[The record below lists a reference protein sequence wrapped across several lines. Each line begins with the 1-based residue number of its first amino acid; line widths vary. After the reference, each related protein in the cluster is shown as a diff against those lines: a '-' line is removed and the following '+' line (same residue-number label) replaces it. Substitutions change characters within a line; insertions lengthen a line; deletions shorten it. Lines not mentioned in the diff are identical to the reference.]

1 MEEFLLVILTN
12 NFNGLLRATWLWL
25 GSRMCCGLWILKML
39 SVPRARTR
47 EHILRTSPA
56 PSALC
61 SPNRSCQQRSCW
73 TWHWLGHGFIQLG
86 SFGLAAPVM
95 EAVHTR
101 KSHNYY
107 HRPFSGSLLLQE
119 EEKPRLHKVSKT
131 CLGSYVICW
140 YFGAGFGPVQ
150 GKQHENS
157 NGTDRH
163 IEVFRLK
170 SLNRMFSWR
179 WGHILF
185 LFYLCH
191 KPQGWSENTP
201 TAGCG

>member
-1 MEEFLLVILTN
+1 METQCCHG
-12 NFNGLLRATWLWL
+12 NGLLHCHIKDAECTT
-25 GSRMCCGLWILKML
+25 CQGLWTHPQNLPCSFNAL
-39 SVPRARTR
+39 QSQQ
-47 EHILRTSPA
+47 ELPA
-56 PSALC
+56 EKLLNLALA
-61 SPNRSCQQRSCW
+61 
-73 TWHWLGHGFIQLG
+73 GHGFIQPG
-86 SFGLAAPVM
+86 SCGLAAPIM
-95 EAVHTR
+95 EAVRTR

-107 HRPFSGSLLLQE
+107 HRPFPGSLLLQQGG
-119 EEKPRLHKVSKT
+119 KPRLHKVRKT
-131 CLGSYVICW
+131 CLGSQVTRW

-157 NGTDRH
+157 NGADRR

-170 SLNRMFSWR
+170 SLNRMFSWS

-191 KPQGWSENTP
+191 KSQGWLENTP